1 MSEAMTI
8 EAGTTL
14 RRTDRGVRGD
24 LPEETVLLDV
34 DAGTAVRL
42 NSTGA
47 WIWEQLEQPRR
58 VGELAGGLAQRF
70 EIDEGR
76 ALGDVIAF
84 AREMARRELL
94 AADGAGPSEAG
105 RREPE

>member
-1 MSEAMTI
+1 MTAEAVI
-8 EAGTTL
+8 AEAVERFHPRVAL
-14 RRTDRGVRGD
+14 ACSFQK
-24 LPEETVLLDV
+24 EETVLLDV

-58 VGELAGGLAQRF
+58 VGELASGLAERF

-76 ALGDVIAF
+76 ALGDVVAF

-94 AADGAGPSEAG
+94 AAS
-105 RREPE
+105 

>member
-1 MSEAMTI
+1 MSEATTI

-14 RRTDRGVRGD
+14 RRTDRAVHGD

-47 WIWEQLEQPRR
+47 WIWEQLEQPCL
-58 VGELAGGLAQRF
+58 VSDLASGLAERF

-76 ALGDVIAF
+76 ALDDVVAF

-94 AADGAGPSEAG
+94 AAGGS
-105 RREPE
+105 

>member
-1 MSEAMTI
+1 MEGATI
-8 EAGTTL
+8 TAETTL
-14 RRTDRGVRGD
+14 QRTDRAVHGD

-42 NSTGA
+42 NTTGA

-70 EIDEGR
+70 KIDESR
-76 ALGDVIAF
+76 ALDYVVAF

-94 AADGAGPSEAG
+94 MADGAGPSEARTQG
-105 RREPE
+105 A

>member
-1 MSEAMTI
+1 MEGTPI
-8 EAGTTL
+8 EAETTL
-14 RRTDRGVRGD
+14 RRTECAIHGE

-42 NSTGA
+42 NPTGA

-58 VGELAGGLAQRF
+58 VGELASGLAERF
-70 EIDEGR
+70 EIDEAR
-76 ALGDVIAF
+76 ALGDVVAF

-94 AADGAGPSEAG
+94 AAS
-105 RREPE
+105 

>member
-1 MSEAMTI
+1 MAGAEI
-8 EAGTTL
+8 EVETTL
-14 RRTDRGVRGD
+14 SRTERAVHGD

-42 NSTGA
+42 NPAGA
-47 WIWEQLEQPRR
+47 WIWAQLEQPQR
-58 VGELAGGLAQRF
+58 VDELARGMAERF

-76 ALGDVIAF
+76 ALDDVIAF

-94 AADGAGPSEAG
+94 TAS
-105 RREPE
+105 

>member
-1 MSEAMTI
+1 VKGTQIESE
-8 EAGTTL
+8 TTL
-14 RRTDRGVRGD
+14 RRTERAVHGD

-34 DAGTAVRL
+34 DAGIALRL

-47 WIWEQLEQPRR
+47 WIWEQLEQPQP
-58 VGELAGGLAQRF
+58 VGRLARGLAERF

-76 ALGDVIAF
+76 ALDDVVAF

-94 AADGAGPSEAG
+94 AAS
-105 RREPE
+105 

>member
-1 MSEAMTI
+1 MSEATTI
-8 EAGTTL
+8 TVETTL
-14 RRTDRGVRGD
+14 QRTDRAVHGD

-47 WIWEQLEQPRR
+47 WIWEQLEQPRQ
-58 VGELAGGLAQRF
+58 VDELASGLAERF
-70 EIDEGR
+70 EIDEAR
-76 ALGDVIAF
+76 AIGDVIAF

-94 AADGAGPSEAG
+94 AAS
-105 RREPE
+105 